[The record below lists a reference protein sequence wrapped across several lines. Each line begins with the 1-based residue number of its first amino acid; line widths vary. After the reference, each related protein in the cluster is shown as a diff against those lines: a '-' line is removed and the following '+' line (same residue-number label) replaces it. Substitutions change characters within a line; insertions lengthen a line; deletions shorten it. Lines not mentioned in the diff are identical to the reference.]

1 MLPALKGNAR
11 AAGKLHVV
19 PTSRRIAAVA
29 RRRDTP
35 LDEARAYWS
44 QGEFV
49 RLLAALSDARL
60 ERREDRVAASQLRA
74 RALLALDR
82 PEDVAPLLQCALSE
96 NQGTAETALSQMLLG
111 AALTR
116 TNRRAQGE
124 SLLDEAAAHA
134 QRGTAGLLPEIAYY
148 RALSRWS
155 SHRLA
160 DAEEIV
166 EAALH
171 GASGVIRSR
180 LLQLLGWINVRRENY
195 GAAVHEFSA
204 ALDELKQAKDADVKG
219 RARILH
225 ALGIIAAETIDLRLG
240 RLVRREYETSTWS
253 DDTRIERFDVLQYL
267 AWLSL
272 LEGDI
277 ARAWDERQLALTLA
291 LDTSRH
297 AVALI
302 GAAHTAG
309 IVGDRFSESRYLHL
323 AGALLLRGDQ
333 VGIDVERHAALLSF
347 VAAPAADPDTVRKV
361 LTLYERTRPRRNE
374 ILAFEGDRRVEAY
387 ELDARGRASIADG
400 QRQQG
405 IALLERSLELWTRL
419 TYRLRAA
426 MTANAL
432 RTLSGDRGYAQA
444 ALDALRNAPKAWL
457 RGTLERRANEDD
469 PLVQLTAA
477 ERRVLGELCKGKK
490 AREIAATFDRSF
502 NTINN
507 HTRAI
512 FSAFGVRSRA
522 SLVAE
527 CARLGILEE
536 RQPGR

>member
-1 MLPALKGNAR
+1 MAMATTSPTMPGR
-11 AAGKLHVV
+11 MKL
-19 PTSRRIAAVA
+19 RR
-29 RRRDTP
+29 
-35 LDEARAYWS
+35 
-44 QGEFV
+44 
-49 RLLAALSDARL
+49 
-60 ERREDRVAASQLRA
+60 
-74 RALLALDR
+74 
-82 PEDVAPLLQCALSE
+82 
-96 NQGTAETALSQMLLG
+96 MLL
-111 AALTR
+111 
-116 TNRRAQGE
+116 
-124 SLLDEAAAHA
+124 
-134 QRGTAGLLPEIAYY
+134 
-148 RALSRWS
+148 
-155 SHRLA
+155 
-160 DAEEIV
+160 
-166 EAALH
+166 
-171 GASGVIRSR
+171 
-180 LLQLLGWINVRRENY
+180 
-195 GAAVHEFSA
+195 
-204 ALDELKQAKDADVKG
+204 
-219 RARILH
+219 
-225 ALGIIAAETIDLRLG
+225 
-240 RLVRREYETSTWS
+240 
-253 DDTRIERFDVLQYL
+253 
-267 AWLSL
+267 
-272 LEGDI
+272 
-277 ARAWDERQLALTLA
+277 
-291 LDTSRH
+291 
-297 AVALI
+297 
-302 GAAHTAG
+302 
-309 IVGDRFSESRYLHL
+309 
-323 AGALLLRGDQ
+323 
-333 VGIDVERHAALLSF
+333 IDVERHAALLSF